1 MTDRDI
7 TERLAPL
14 IANAAPVWS
23 ELIERA
29 WSTIG
34 GFLRLETN
42 EEEFVAAV
50 HWGELK
56 PELLFPDDPE
66 EAGRLA
72 AHPAILWK
80 IQNVQSY
87 LARPA
92 GQGKGAGSAKRRK

>member
-1 MTDRDI
+1 M
-7 TERLAPL
+7 
-14 IANAAPVWS
+14 
-23 ELIERA
+23 
-29 WSTIG
+29 
-34 GFLRLETN
+34 
-42 EEEFVAAV
+42 AAV
-50 HWGELK
+50 QRGELK

-92 GQGKGAGSAKRRK
+92 RQGKGAGSAKQRK